1 MRAVVFIVFGLFTP
15 AAFAQSTAKLEKPKL
30 VVLELSAAGGVEA
43 QVASAVTEAVTA
55 EVAGRGFFDVVSAK
69 DIQTL
74 LGVERQRQMLGC
86 SDEGATCLTEL
97 AGAMG
102 ARFVLSGSLA
112 RLGDTFQLT
121 LQTLD
126 SAKAQPIGRATRL
139 AKDLSALREGLP
151 FAVAEATATPLP
163 PPPSRILPYSVM
175 GAGALTFVAGGLL
188 MFDAVSRERAINREL
203 ENGEQNPGALKPLS
217 SYQDEARGLVTQKGI
232 SIAALLVGA
241 GAMGLGL
248 YLNPKAASGGS
259 AVAFTVGPT
268 TQGLFAGGTF

>member
-1 MRAVVFIVFGLFTP
+1 MRHLMFAVGLLCLPLTVWGAP
-15 AAFAQSTAKLEKPKL
+15 KGERPKL
-30 VVLELSAAGGVEA
+30 VVLELSAAGGVEPS
-43 QVASAVTEAVTA
+43 VASALTEGLTS
-55 EVAGRGFFDVVSAK
+55 EISRRGFFDVVSAK

-86 SDEGATCLTEL
+86 SEDAQSCLTEL

-112 RLGDTFQLT
+112 RLGDTYQLT

-139 AKDLSALREGLP
+139 SKDLSALREGMP
-151 FAVAEATATPLP
+151 YAVAEATATPLP

-175 GAGALTFVAGGLL
+175 AGGALVFLGGGLL

-203 ENGEQNPGALKPLS
+203 ENGEQNPTALKSLA
-217 SYQDEARGLVTQKGI
+217 SYQQEARGLATQK
-232 SIAALLVGA
+232 ALSLGALVA
-241 GAMGLGL
+241 GAATAGVGL
-248 YLNPKAASGGS
+248 YLNPKSPTDGGGGNALVISPS
-259 AVAFTVGPT
+259 AN
-268 TQGLFAGGTF
+268 GLWAWGTF